1 MRTLNERKEV
11 TVCLGIPWLQ
21 MAFSKESTL
30 SLAETVLEGCVL
42 WGINLSPVII
52 FLHVKLTLLHFI
64 SICHSWHIFLET
76 RAEDLLLR
84 QFHCNHMLAAWF
96 LDLLYRILNKIWF
109 VESFFHLFLAY
120 KKLSLTDLLT
130 QQGILSTERGQR
142 ALMAFDSYDRS
153 IIAVNIFIYSMKVI
167 LCSLKWFYFFEIMCI
182 ILCMCFGLMVVCY

>member
-64 SICHSWHIFLET
+64 SICHSWH
-76 RAEDLLLR
+76 
-84 QFHCNHMLAAWF
+84 ML
-96 LDLLYRILNKIWF
+96 YHILNKIWF

-120 KKLSLTDLLT
+120 KKLLLTDLLT

-182 ILCMCFGLMVVCY
+182 ILCICFGLMVVCY